1 MKYKIVGE
9 PLPVVIC
16 DVEPGETL
24 VTESGSMS
32 WMSPNMKMDTG
43 SHGGLGKALGRMFAG
58 EKIFQNKYTSQSG
71 IGQIAFASSFPGSIR
86 ALSITPDSPMIV
98 QKSGFLASESTVEL
112 SVHFQKKLGAGF
124 FGGEGFIMQRLSG
137 HGTAFIEIDGT
148 AVEYDLQ
155 QGQSI
160 IVDTGYLAAM
170 SASCTMEIKTV
181 PGLKNKLFGG
191 EGLFNTV
198 VYGPGKV
205 ILQSMPKN
213 VVASSLGVVP
223 ASANVNINTK

>member
-24 VTESGSMS
+24 ITESGSMS
-32 WMSPNMKMDTG
+32 WMSPNMQMETT
-43 SHGGLGKALGRMFAG
+43 SRGGLGKALGRMFAG
-58 EKIFQNKYTSQSG
+58 EALFQNKYTAKNG
-71 IGQIAFASSFPGSIR
+71 MGQIAFASSFPGSIR
-86 ALSITPDSPMIV
+86 VFNITPDNPMIV

-112 SVHFQKKLGAGF
+112 SVHFHKKFSTGF
-124 FGGEGFIMQRLSG
+124 FGGEGFIMQKLSG
-137 HGTAFIEIDGT
+137 HGTAFVEIDGS
-148 AVEYDLQ
+148 AVEYDLAA
-155 QGQSI
+155 GQSM

-170 SASCTMEIKTV
+170 SASCTMEITTV

-198 VYGPGKV
+198 VHGPGKI

-213 VVASSLGVVP
+213 AIAMSLGVNAT
-223 ASANVNINTK
+223 ASGD